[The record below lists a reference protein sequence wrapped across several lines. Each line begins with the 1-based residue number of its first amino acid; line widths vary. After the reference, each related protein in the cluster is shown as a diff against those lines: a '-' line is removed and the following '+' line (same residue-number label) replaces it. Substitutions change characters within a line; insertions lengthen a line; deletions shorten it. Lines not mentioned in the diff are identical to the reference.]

1 MCLFVSL
8 SRRASQTAAWYIQPT
23 LQKLSG
29 SQSAVGANAMLSGFT
44 HSRQVCRKNHASL
57 QDAGSPFSM
66 HLPGARGRND
76 VPPSPSLLIID
87 IAVTAHHL
95 ALELLS
101 VLVPQLGGLAVEG
114 GGTGSTVSL
123 HVSCPSRRCY
133 HSLVGLSEQALEAE
147 QNSLDVVGGRPLV
160 LQDVQADAPREVHVW
175 VVDGRLEQH
184 RGRGIREVV
193 WEGESE
199 LEGEPSVGGV
209 IGALDRRPPGE
220 QVAVRRGERRD
231 AGRRRRHQLHE
242 LGL

>member
-1 MCLFVSL
+1 MCLFAPPP
-8 SRRASQTAAWYIQPT
+8 RRARPPAAWYIQPT

-76 VPPSPSLLIID
+76 VLLSPSLLIID

-114 GGTGSTVSL
+114 GGTGSTVSHL
-123 HVSCPSRRCY
+123 VSCTSRRCY

-147 QNSLDVVGGRPLV
+147 QYCLFVVGGRPLV
-160 LQDVQADAPREVHVW
+160 LHDVQSDAPREVHGW
-175 VVDGRLEQH
+175 VVDVRLE
-184 RGRGIREVV
+184 
-193 WEGESE
+193 
-199 LEGEPSVGGV
+199 
-209 IGALDRRPPGE
+209 
-220 QVAVRRGERRD
+220 
-231 AGRRRRHQLHE
+231 
-242 LGL
+242 